1 MKIVGSARAR
11 MIAVLSF
18 LDGLHVGFEVR
29 RDFVYLEELTFRLLE
44 TSRILSIHVPLL
56 LSEANVYVEL
66 P

>member
-1 MKIVGSARAR
+1 